1 MRVVVP
7 SRAKAFTLIELL
19 VVIAIIAILVAL
31 LLPAVQQAREAARRS
46 SCKNNL
52 KQIGLAL
59 HNYHDV
65 YNSFPIG
72 ANFAVGVTGGGTSI
86 NPGFGVS
93 WWYGTLPYLEQAALA
108 DRLTDVGAHPGAL
121 ADSNAGTNSGFLVNG
136 PAVDGV
142 VISAMLCP
150 SSPVPVFRRPYSH
163 NIVGPSYIGISG
175 ATNDST
181 GFSANPCDRYWT
193 AMQGHISKGGVLVP
207 VQAIKIRDI
216 TDGTSNTLLAGEQ
229 ADYGTNAAGAIVTLN
244 SRHGFLCGINQD
256 STSRTC
262 STSGSGQ
269 PAFNITTLR
278 YAINSTSTALSGVSD
293 ISGNNSIHNG
303 MFSAHPGGAQ
313 AVLADGSVR
322 FISENLDLATLKSL
336 ATRDDGLVIG
346 DW

>member
-1 MRVVVP
+1 MRGVNP

-65 YNSFPIG
+65 HDSFPIG
-72 ANFAVGVTGGGTSI
+72 ANFARGTAGNGTVI
-86 NPGFGVS
+86 DPGFGVS

-108 DRLTDVGAHPGAL
+108 DRLTDSGAHPGAL
-121 ADSNAGTNSGFLVNG
+121 ANTNASSNSGFVVNG

-142 VISAMLCP
+142 MISGMVCP
-150 SSPVPVFRRPYSH
+150 SSPVPPFRRPYSH
-163 NIVGPSYIGISG
+163 NIVGPSYVGISG

-181 GFSANPCDRYWT
+181 GFSANSCDRYWT

-207 VQAIKIRDI
+207 VNSIKIRDI

-229 ADYGTNAAGAIVTLN
+229 ADFGTNAAGETVTLN
-244 SRHGFLCGINQD
+244 SRHGFLCGINEN
-256 STSRTC
+256 STSRNC
-262 STSGSGQ
+262 SSGSGQ

-322 FISENLDLATLKSL
+322 FISENLNLATLKSL

-346 DW
+346 DF